1 MTSVEWF
8 AQEIN
13 KINVSTE
20 ARLFINKLKDQA
32 KEMHKEEVKNGY
44 NQGYKDGNED
54 LGDIWLTNQNVENT
68 NRAEDYFNKTFNK

>member
-1 MTSVEWF
+1 MTSVEWL
-8 AQEIN
+8 IN
-13 KINVSTE
+13 QLYNIGLSKDIHPNNI
-20 ARLFINKLKDQA
+20 LFSKA

-68 NRAEDYFNKTFNK
+68 NRAEDYFKQNF